1 MINLIVIKHNQNNL
15 FFNLKHKIMG
25 RIPTPSNWNRLNT
38 DNHLHFGTPG
48 SDPLAEKYIKEIT
61 GLEVDEFAKNKVFKM
76 TAYGKRVSVCTSL
89 STQGHIQLLIQD
101 GSQRSGLREIIND
114 YITNH
119 KLTSFLDYG
128 IFFDFSRNEIFISK
142 ILKNTINYYIDD
154 TFVETEEATAHAKNK
169 MSKIIENANKLF
181 SDNEQKNAYINTMMS
196 IRNPAFQKVYRN
208 KLLKEFGCKCA
219 ICNINIKE
227 LLVASHI
234 VAYTDCLNDE
244 ERIDSNNGLLLCP
257 IHDDL
262 FDKGYISFDST
273 GKIILPNN
281 GLIPKELFEIMN
293 IDSTT
298 RIDSKFMNSKRI
310 EYLKRHIKKF

>member
-1 MINLIVIKHNQNNL
+1 MIDLIARKHNKYYI
-15 FFNLKHKIMG
+15 FFNLERKIMG
-25 RIPTPSNWNRLNT
+25 RIPTPSNWNILKT

-48 SDPLAEKYIKEIT
+48 SDPVSEKYIKEIT
-61 GLEVDEFAKNKVFKM
+61 GLEVDEFAKNKIFKM
-76 TAYGKRVSVCTSL
+76 TAYGKSVSVCTSL
-89 STQGHIQLLIQD
+89 SAQGHIQLLIQN
-101 GSQRSGLREIIND
+101 GSKQSGLREIIND
-114 YITNH
+114 YMAKY
-119 KLTSFLDYG
+119 KLISFLDYG
-128 IFFDFSRNEIFISK
+128 IFFDFSKNEIFISK
-142 ILKNTINYYIDD
+142 ILKNLTNYSIDD
-154 TFVETEEATAHAKNK
+154 TFMETEEAANRAKNK

-298 RIDSKFMNSKRI
+298 RIDPKFMNSTRI